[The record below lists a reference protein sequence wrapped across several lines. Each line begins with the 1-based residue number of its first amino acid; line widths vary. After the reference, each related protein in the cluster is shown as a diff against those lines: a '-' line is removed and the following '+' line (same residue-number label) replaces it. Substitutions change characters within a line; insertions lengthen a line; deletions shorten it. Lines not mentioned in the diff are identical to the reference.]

1 MCAVVD
7 TALADMVLN
16 GSGLTIGIRA
26 MLNTSV
32 AMQNSDWGSTA
43 VRDGATAAGGATLR
57 CACGLP
63 ERSNTSRR
71 HRRRRRRRRC
81 STQPSRQQLSLG
93 QPPPLTADGAFP

>member
-63 ERSNTSRR
+63 GLPCCQRTMGVFLFEAEFSYKLKTLRKIYDGCRVNQRAA
-71 HRRRRRRRRC
+71 
-81 STQPSRQQLSLG
+81 
-93 QPPPLTADGAFP
+93 TAQ